1 MAQQKSTKIYNTA
14 EAIERYLSARPQAA
28 ETVEGITRWWL
39 VRQQYEDS
47 LDLVQEAL
55 DLLVERGEVEKLF
68 ISGGHPI
75 YRKAQ
80 HNAQVR
86 VL

>member
-1 MAQQKSTKIYNTA
+1 VAQQINTKVSNTA

-47 LDLVQEAL
+47 LELVQDAL
-55 DLLVERGEVEKLF
+55 DLLVERGEVEKLSL
-68 ISGGHPI
+68 SGGHPI
-75 YRKAQ
+75 YRKTK
-80 HNAQVR
+80 HKMQVR
-86 VL
+86 TL